1 MIKIFGKI
9 RYHWQPELS
18 WSIIYWSIAISPIFI
33 GLSLLYE
40 NTNIPSRVF
49 VLFFIFII
57 LVGIG
62 LHRYFLI
69 EEGGI
74 LKIVSLRLFGPRK
87 LAISDI
93 TKVEVTKST
102 VTICTSDKNYLFYMR
117 KWPKKYFLDA
127 LVINPYF
134 KGEVILVDNLINL
147 DYFEYYKDEK
157 KTLTL
162 L

>member
-49 VLFFIFII
+49 VLFFIFVI
-57 LVGIG
+57 LVGVG

-74 LKIVSLRLFGPRK
+74 LKIVSLRLLGPRK